1 MAGGYATTSLLF
13 SNPFRVASNI
23 PALNLVEFLDTN
35 NREIVSRQL
44 RLATGERILRPED
57 GAAFYAIS
65 RKAEMYVRGKEMAID
80 NIGDAKD
87 LLSLAEAG
95 LLRIDELLG
104 RMRDTVVRAANDTLT
119 AEQREDVARELGQLA
134 SAIDEIVRRTRFNE
148 TDLMFDGGFEQT
160 YQVGPSELG
169 VDQITVKLGNF
180 FAEALGI
187 DPDSIS
193 VANNEEAQAAI
204 TAIDEAVGQVKDQ
217 LIRLGAVQS
226 ELTSLE
232 NVLSGSIPPE
242 ESVKSLYGDA
252 DIAQEQ
258 AALTRL
264 NLFSQLA
271 AAQAAAANGLS
282 ASVFNLLA

>member
-13 SNPFRVASNI
+13 TNPFRVASNT

-35 NREIVSRQL
+35 NREIISRQL
-44 RLATGERILRPED
+44 RVATGERILRPED

-65 RKAEMYVRGKEMAID
+65 RKVEMQIRAKEMAID

-87 LLSLAEAG
+87 LLSVAEAG
-95 LLRIDELLG
+95 LLRIDEMLE
-104 RMRDTVVRAANDTLT
+104 RMRDVVVRAANDTLT
-119 AEQREDVARELGQLA
+119 PEEREDVERELGQLA

-160 YQVGPSELG
+160 YQVGPSELS
-169 VDQITVKLGNF
+169 VNQITVKIGNF
-180 FAEALGI
+180 FSDALGI

-193 VANNEEAQAAI
+193 VANNEDAQAAI
-204 TAIDEAVGQVKDQ
+204 TAIDNAVGQVKDQ
-217 LIRLGAVQS
+217 LIRLGAIQS

-258 AALTRL
+258 VALTRL

-271 AAQAAAANGLS
+271 SAQAAAANGLQS
-282 ASVFNLLA
+282 SVFSLLA